1 MQDLRFL
8 SARRTV
14 TIKKQKGFDEVK
26 GKIAL
31 IQVLLI
37 FTVVMVLINVLE
49 DSGDKSK
56 SKSEFTDLKE
66 QVEVIDTNTE
76 NGELSYEENGMLTK
90 YMPLYQRNNE
100 FSGWIEIE
108 GTKIDYPVMQNTQTN
123 AYYLHRNFNR
133 EDSDAGT
140 PFLDFQCTLNPRSD
154 NMIVYSHNMKN
165 GEMFHDLLKY
175 ADINYYKEHNTV
187 KFDTLYEEGEYEI
200 FAVLRTKVGSA
211 KEFKYYENI
220 SFKDETEFNS
230 FVDTAIKRSLYDP
243 GIKPQYGDKLLT
255 LSTCSYN
262 TDNERFVVF
271 CKNK

>member
-1 MQDLRFL
+1 M
-8 SARRTV
+8 
-14 TIKKQKGFDEVK
+14 K

-56 SKSEFTDLKE
+56 SKNEFVDLKE
-66 QVEVIDTNTE
+66 QVEVVETDTE
-76 NGELSYEENGMLTK
+76 NNEPSYEENGMLTQ
-90 YMPLYQRNNE
+90 YMALYQRNNE

-133 EDSDAGT
+133 EDSDAGI
-140 PFLDFQCTLNPRSD
+140 PFLDFQCSLNPRSD

-165 GEMFHDLLKY
+165 GEMFHDLLNYK
-175 ADINYYKEHNTV
+175 DVNYYKEHTTV
-187 KFDTLYEEGEYEI
+187 KFDTLYETGEYEI
-200 FAVLRTKVGSA
+200 FAVIRTKVGASN
-211 KEFKYYENI
+211 EFKYYENI
-220 SFKDETEFNS
+220 NFKDETEFNA
-230 FVDTAIKRSLYDP
+230 FRDTAIKRSLYDT